1 MATGGYVSDFGEHAI
16 KGRNK
21 RDFGEHATKG
31 GNKRDFGEHATKS
44 GYKRDFGWKQPF
56 HLPIPHAPP
65 FPAFPSLLYKVYTY
79 KYTLLVRAK
88 REETI
93 AWYCI

>member
-1 MATGGYVSDFGEHAI
+1 MATGGNESDFGEHGI
-16 KGRNK
+16 KGGNK

-79 KYTLLVRAK
+79 KYPLLVRAK
-88 REETI
+88 REEKI
-93 AWYCI
+93 VWYCI

>member
-1 MATGGYVSDFGEHAI
+1 MATGRSKSDIGEHAT
-16 KGRNK
+16 KGGNK

-56 HLPIPHAPP
+56 HLPIPQVLIRTHVCHFHSSCAGRQP
-65 FPAFPSLLYKVYTY
+65 FRGRYAAHT
-79 KYTLLVRAK
+79 K
-88 REETI
+88 R
-93 AWYCI
+93 